1 MFLFNIL
8 IVSSW
13 LFSNK
18 QQTQRNS
25 EHQVGVT
32 LLIEIFI
39 FVREIANCKGVSLSK
54 TLKGWRRQELKSAS
68 QLPLFT
74 VLFLSKLP

>member
-1 MFLFNIL
+1 MCLFNIL

-25 EHQVGVT
+25 ENQVGVT
-32 LLIEIFI
+32 LLKEIFI
-39 FVREIANCKGVSLSK
+39 FVREISNCKGVSLSVP
-54 TLKGWRRQELKSAS
+54 GREDEQIF
-68 QLPLFT
+68 Q
-74 VLFLSKLP
+74 KLLGVEKARA